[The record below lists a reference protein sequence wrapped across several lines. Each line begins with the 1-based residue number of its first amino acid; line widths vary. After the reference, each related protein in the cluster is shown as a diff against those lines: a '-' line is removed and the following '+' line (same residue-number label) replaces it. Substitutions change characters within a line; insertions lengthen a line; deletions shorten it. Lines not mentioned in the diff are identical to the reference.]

1 MQRASRS
8 SWTRG
13 ELAISPAALT
23 LGISLYSMAIL
34 VGIGVGINAATKNRR
49 QLAWIMATVVGV
61 LVVAGVVVAVLSA
74 TTFA

>member
-1 MQRASRS
+1 
-8 SWTRG
+8 
-13 ELAISPAALT
+13 
-23 LGISLYSMAIL
+23 MAIL